1 VTAMPISVASRARL
15 IRALTR
21 DEHARETLIG
31 LTFAETEWYRAYQA
45 KEAWRGDGGSSN
57 GESPEEA
64 YQATCRYLELHAK
77 HELARMRMIAAEAE
91 ARLVSQKN

>member
-1 VTAMPISVASRARL
+1 MPISVASRAHL

-21 DEHARETLIG
+21 DERARETLIG
-31 LTFAETEWYRAYQA
+31 LTFEETEWYRAYQA
-45 KEAWRGDGGSSN
+45 KEASKGDAVSAS

-64 YQATCRYLELHAK
+64 YVATCRYLELHAK

-91 ARLVSQKN
+91 ARLARYKN